1 MLSRTI
7 IGALF
12 ASVLAACSGGGASTP
27 AVTSVNPVTST
38 KLQFAVGT
46 ARFVRGTQSF
56 VGLNAIET
64 LRQSNGLS
72 GLVFDVPTIT
82 GPAAFALTTPLVDSG
97 QNFQNTMGADYGT
110 NRVTLA
116 SLTTST
122 GAFGYGF
129 CECNSNVT
137 TSSGTS
143 ASYATYVAFQEPL
156 FGESQ
161 GGNGPFSAAQQL
173 VDPHAYQPALPA
185 ALTTAEGG
193 LVPYGG
199 PPAFPTTRDGTFSS
213 GFLGYSLGFTIID
226 VAPVAG
232 RYQLDVALPAS
243 ANTPVTATTPTISAT
258 GTLTTVS
265 GLPAYPA
272 PTITFDGN
280 GGASIGIN
288 PPSGVTETMVVAVG
302 GGCIVGQPASYYTIF
317 SSTSGPQQ
325 LILPDNLGPTV
336 NGSATPSVCLSRG
349 TLTAVAI
356 GFDYPA
362 YEAAYPMSTAQT
374 PLITGANGQ
383 ADLTISAVAN
393 ATAP

>member
-1 MLSRTI
+1 MIRTLSRAAV
-7 IGALF
+7 GALF
-12 ASVLAACSGGGASTP
+12 AGALTACSGGGASTP
-27 AVTSVNPVTST
+27 AVTSVNPVTSA

-46 ARFVRGTQSF
+46 ARFVQGAQSF
-56 VGLNAIET
+56 VGLNTVET

-82 GPAAFALTTPLVDSG
+82 GPPAFALSTPLVGDG
-97 QNFQNTMGADYGT
+97 VVFANTVGADDGT
-110 NRVTLA
+110 NRITLA

-156 FGESQ
+156 FGGQTS
-161 GGNGPFSAAQQL
+161 GVSAAQAL
-173 VDPHAYQPALPA
+173 VDPHAYNATQPA
-185 ALTTAEGG
+185 ALTTGQGE

-199 PPAFPTTRDGTFSS
+199 PPAFPTTRDGTFNAA
-213 GFLGYSLGFTIID
+213 FLGYSLGFTIVD

-232 RYQLDVALPAS
+232 TYRLDVAIPS
-243 ANTPVTATTPTISAT
+243 NANAPVTASTPTLSAS
-258 GTLTTVS
+258 GTLTTVA
-265 GLPAYPA
+265 GLPIYPT

-302 GGCIVGQPASYYTIF
+302 GGCIVGQAASYYTIF
-317 SSTSGPQQ
+317 TSTSGPQQ
-325 LILPDNLGPTV
+325 LVLPDALGPTV
-336 NGSATPSVCLSRG
+336 NGSATPSVCLNHG
-349 TLTAVAI
+349 KLTAVAI

-374 PLITGANGQ
+374 PPITGGNGQ
-383 ADLTISAVAN
+383 ADLTISAVTS